1 MEPISLRTP
10 LALLLISLAVIASV
24 WWWLA
29 TPITLPRAPIDP
41 AAKLQCVSYT
51 PFRGAQTPLESATQ
65 IPVEQIEQDLT
76 DLAKVTD
83 CVRTYSIENGLDQV
97 PSVAA
102 KVGLKVMQGIWLG
115 SNRFKNLQQIAIA
128 VRLAKEYPG
137 VVTSLIA
144 GNEVLL
150 RGEMTATDL
159 AGNIRAVKA
168 AAGNIPVTYADVWEY
183 WLKNREI
190 YDAVDF
196 VTIHI
201 LPYWEDVPI
210 KAKYAAAH
218 VDDIRKRMAVTFPGK
233 EILIGET
240 GWPSAGR
247 MREGALPSRT
257 NQARVV
263 SEILDLAKREGFR
276 VNLIEAYDQPWK
288 RMLEGTVGGNWGLF
302 DSIKRQ
308 VKYPPG
314 VAISN
319 YPDWKL
325 QMAGGMALSAATFL
339 TAWLTLRRRPWTP
352 RPSAWIAVA
361 ISATTAGTLL
371 GIAGDK
377 MYYESYGAGGSLH
390 WGVLLAAAIAAPLLT
405 AHALIAGRSLPTFL
419 ELVGP
424 RDYRGKGAIGALL
437 AIVLAVTTVIAAETA
452 LGFAFDPRYRDFPYA
467 SLTMAVVPFALLTML
482 NRPKEGI
489 RPLAES
495 VFGGLLAIAAL
506 YTIYNEGTINW
517 QSDWTCV
524 IYLLL
529 AATLWRARAA
539 QNPG

>member
-29 TPITLPRAPIDP
+29 TPITLARAPIDP

-51 PFRGAQTPLESATQ
+51 PFRGAQTPLDPTTQ
-65 IPVEQIEQDLT
+65 IPVEQIEQDLA

-97 PSVAA
+97 PGVAA
-102 KVGLKVMQGIWLG
+102 KVGLKVMQGIWLS

-137 VVTSLIA
+137 VVTSLIV

-168 AAGNIPVTYADVWEY
+168 AAGNLPVTYADVWEY

-201 LPYWEDVPI
+201 LPYWEDVPV

-288 RMLEGTVGGNWGLF
+288 RKLEGTVGGNWGLF
-302 DSIKRQ
+302 DAVKRQ
-308 VKYPPG
+308 VKYPAG

-319 YPDWKL
+319 YPAWKL
-325 QMAGGMALSAATFL
+325 QMAGGMALSIATFL
-339 TAWLTLRRRPWTP
+339 AAWLTLRRRPWTP

-377 MYYESYGAGGSLH
+377 MYYESYGVGGWLH
-390 WGVLLAAAIAAPLLT
+390 WGVLLAAAIASPLLT

-437 AIVLAVTTVIAAETA
+437 AIVLVVTTVIAAETA

-495 VFGGLLAIAAL
+495 VFAGLLAIAAL
-506 YTIYNEGTINW
+506 FTIYSEGTINW

-524 IYLLL
+524 MYLLL

-539 QNPG
+539 QNP

>member
-29 TPITLPRAPIDP
+29 TPITLARAPIDP

-51 PFRGAQTPLESATQ
+51 PFRGAQTPLDPTTQ
-65 IPVEQIEQDLT
+65 IPVEQIEQDLA

-97 PSVAA
+97 PGVAA
-102 KVGLKVMQGIWLG
+102 KVGLKVMQGIWLS

-137 VVTSLIA
+137 VVTSLIV

-150 RGEMTATDL
+150 RGEMTANDL

-168 AAGNIPVTYADVWEY
+168 AAGNLPVTYADVWEY
-183 WLKNREI
+183 WVKNREI

-288 RMLEGTVGGNWGLF
+288 RKLEGTVGGNWGLF
-302 DSIKRQ
+302 DAAKRQ

-325 QMAGGMALSAATFL
+325 QMAGGMALSVATFL
-339 TAWLTLRRRPWTP
+339 AAWLTLRRRPWTP

-361 ISATTAGTLL
+361 ISATTAGALL

-377 MYYESYGAGGSLH
+377 MYYESYGVGGWLH
-390 WGVLLAAAIAAPLLT
+390 WGVLLAAAIASPLLT

-437 AIVLAVTTVIAAETA
+437 AIVLVITTVIAAETA

-495 VFGGLLAIAAL
+495 VFAGLLAIAAL
-506 YTIYNEGTINW
+506 FTIYNEGTINW

-524 IYLLL
+524 MYLLL

>member
-10 LALLLISLAVIASV
+10 LALLLISLSVIAAV

-29 TPITLPRAPIDP
+29 TPITLVRAPIDP
-41 AAKLQCVSYT
+41 NAKLQCVSYT
-51 PFRGAQTPLESATQ
+51 PFRGAQTPLDPSTQ
-65 IPVEQIEQDLT
+65 IPAEQIEQDLT
-76 DLAKVTD
+76 ELAKVTD

-97 PSVAA
+97 PGIAA

-128 VRLAKEYPG
+128 VRLAKQYPD
-137 VVTSLIA
+137 VITSLIV

-150 RGEMTATDL
+150 RGEMTTADL
-159 AGNIRAVKA
+159 AANIRAVKA
-168 AAGNIPVTYADVWEY
+168 QANVPVTYADVWEY

-201 LPYWEDVPI
+201 LPYWEDMPV
-210 KAKYAAAH
+210 KAKFAAAH
-218 VDDIRKRMAVTFPGK
+218 VDDIRKRMAVAFPGK

-288 RMLEGTVGGNWGLF
+288 RKLEGTVGGYWGLF
-302 DSIKRQ
+302 DSVRRQ

-319 YPDWKL
+319 YPAWKL
-325 QMAGGMALSAATFL
+325 HMACGMVLSVFTFL
-339 TAWLTLRRRPWTP
+339 AAWLTLRRRPWTP
-352 RPSAWIAVA
+352 RPSAWLAVGV
-361 ISATTAGTLL
+361 SATTAGALL
-371 GIAGDK
+371 GIGVDK
-377 MYYESYGAGGSLH
+377 MTYESYGAGGWLV
-390 WGVLLAAAIAAPLLT
+390 WGALLAAGIAAPLLT
-405 AHALIAGRSLPTFL
+405 AHALVAGRPLPTFL
-419 ELVGP
+419 ELLGP
-424 RDYRGKGAIGALL
+424 RDYRGKGALAALL
-437 AIVLAVTTVIAAETA
+437 AIVLAVTTVIATETA
-452 LGFAFDPRYRDFPYA
+452 LGFTFDPRYRDFPYA
-467 SLTMAVVPFALLTML
+467 SLTMAVVPFALLTL
-482 NRPKEGI
+482 FNRPKEGT
-489 RPLAES
+489 RPIAES
-495 VFGGLLAIAAL
+495 VFAGLLAIAAA
-506 YTIYNEGTINW
+506 YTLYNEGTINW
-517 QSDWTCV
+517 QSDWTCSM
-524 IYLLL
+524 YLLL

-539 QNPG
+539 QNSG

>member
-29 TPITLPRAPIDP
+29 TPITLARAPIDP

-51 PFRGAQTPLESATQ
+51 PFRGAQTPLDPTTQ
-65 IPVEQIEQDLT
+65 IPVEQIEQDLA

-97 PSVAA
+97 PGVAA
-102 KVGLKVMQGIWLG
+102 KVGLKVMQGIWLS

-137 VVTSLIA
+137 VVTSLIV

-150 RGEMTATDL
+150 RGEMTAADL

-168 AAGNIPVTYADVWEY
+168 SAGNIPVTYADVWEY
-183 WLKNREI
+183 WVKNREI

-196 VTIHI
+196 ITIHI
-201 LPYWEDVPI
+201 LPYWEDIPV

-218 VDDIRKRMAVTFPGK
+218 VDEIRKRMAVTFPGK

-240 GWPSAGR
+240 GWPSQGR

-263 SEILDLAKREGFR
+263 SEILDLARREGFR

-302 DSIKRQ
+302 DSVKRQ

-314 VAISN
+314 VAITN

-325 QMAGGMALSAATFL
+325 QMAGGMALSVATFL
-339 TAWLTLRRRPWTP
+339 VAWLTLRRRPWTP
-352 RPSAWIAVA
+352 RPSAWIAVG

-377 MYYESYGAGGSLH
+377 IYYESYGTSGFLH
-390 WGVLLAAAIAAPLLT
+390 WGVLLAAAILAPLLT

-419 ELVGP
+419 ELIGP

-437 AIVLAVTTVIAAETA
+437 AIVLAIITVIAAETA
-452 LGFAFDPRYRDFPYA
+452 LGFTFDPRYRDFPYA

-482 NRPKEGI
+482 NRPKEGS

-495 VFGGLLAIAAL
+495 VFAGLLAIAAL

-524 IYLLL
+524 MYLLL
-529 AATLWRARAA
+529 SATLWRARAA

>member
-10 LALLLISLAVIASV
+10 LALLLISLSVIAAV

-29 TPITLPRAPIDP
+29 TPITLARAPIDP
-41 AAKLQCVSYT
+41 NAKLQCVSYT
-51 PFRGAQTPLESATQ
+51 PFRGAQTPLDPTTQ

-76 DLAKVTD
+76 DLAKITD

-97 PSVAA
+97 PGVAA
-102 KVGLKVMQGIWLG
+102 KLGLKVMQGIWLG
-115 SNRFKNLQQIAIA
+115 SNRFKNLQQIGIA
-128 VRLAKEYPG
+128 VRLSKEYPA
-137 VVTSLIA
+137 VITSLIV

-150 RGEMTATDL
+150 RGEMTTADL
-159 AGNIRAVKA
+159 AANIRAVKA
-168 AAGNIPVTYADVWEY
+168 QASVPVTYADVWEY

-218 VDDIRKRMAVTFPGK
+218 VDDIRKRMAVTFPAK

-240 GWPSAGR
+240 GWPSTGR
-247 MREGALPSRT
+247 MREGALPSRA

-263 SEILDLAKREGFR
+263 SEILDLARREGFR

-288 RMLEGTVGGNWGLF
+288 RMLEGTVGGFWGLF
-302 DSIKRQ
+302 DSVHRQ

-319 YPDWKL
+319 YPAWKL
-325 QMAGGMALSAATFL
+325 YMGCGMALSVATFL
-339 TAWLTLRRRPWTP
+339 AAWLTLRRRPWTP

-361 ISATTAGTLL
+361 ISATTAGALV
-371 GIAGDK
+371 GIAADK
-377 MYYESYGAGGSLH
+377 MAYESYGAAGWVH
-390 WGVLLAAAIAAPLLT
+390 WGVLLAAAIAAPLLS

-419 ELVGP
+419 ELIGP
-424 RDYRGKGAIGALL
+424 RDYRGKGALMALL
-437 AIVLAVTTVIAAETA
+437 ALALVVTTVIAAETA
-452 LGFAFDPRYRDFPYA
+452 LGFTFDPRYRDFPYA

-482 NRPKEGI
+482 NRPKEGV

-495 VFGGLLAIAAL
+495 VFAGLLTIAAAYML
-506 YTIYNEGTINW
+506 YNEGTINW
-517 QSDWTCV
+517 QSDWTCAM
-524 IYLLL
+524 YLLL
-529 AATLWRARAA
+529 AATLWRGRAA
-539 QNPG
+539 QIPG

>member
-29 TPITLPRAPIDP
+29 TPITLARAPIDP

-51 PFRGAQTPLESATQ
+51 PFRGAQTPLDPTTQ
-65 IPVEQIEQDLT
+65 IPVEQIEQDLA

-97 PSVAA
+97 PGVAA
-102 KVGLKVMQGIWLG
+102 KVGLKVMQGIWLS

-137 VVTSLIA
+137 VVTSLIV

-150 RGEMTATDL
+150 RGEMTAADL

-168 AAGNIPVTYADVWEY
+168 AAGNLPVTYADVWEY
-183 WLKNREI
+183 WVKNREI

-201 LPYWEDVPI
+201 LPYWEDVPV

-240 GWPSAGR
+240 GWPSQGR

-263 SEILDLAKREGFR
+263 SEILDLARREGFR

-288 RMLEGTVGGNWGLF
+288 RKLEGTVGGNWGLF

-319 YPDWKL
+319 YPDWKP
-325 QMAGGMALSAATFL
+325 QMVGGMALSIATFL
-339 TAWLTLRRRPWTP
+339 VAWLTLRRRPWTP

-361 ISATTAGTLL
+361 ISATTAGALL

-377 MYYESYGAGGSLH
+377 MYYESYGLGGWLH
-390 WGVLLAAAIAAPLLT
+390 WGALLAAAIVSPLLT

-437 AIVLAVTTVIAAETA
+437 AIVLVITTVIAAETA
-452 LGFAFDPRYRDFPYA
+452 LGFTFDPRYRDFPYA

-495 VFGGLLAIAAL
+495 VFAGLLVVAAL
-506 YTIYNEGTINW
+506 YTMFNEGTINW

-524 IYLLL
+524 MYLLL

>member
-29 TPITLPRAPIDP
+29 TPITLARAPIDP

-51 PFRGAQTPLESATQ
+51 PFRGAQTPLDPTTQ
-65 IPVEQIEQDLT
+65 IPVEQIEQDLA

-97 PSVAA
+97 PGVAA
-102 KVGLKVMQGIWLG
+102 KVGLKVMQGIWLS

-137 VVTSLIA
+137 VVTSLIV
-144 GNEVLL
+144 GNDVLL

-168 AAGNIPVTYADVWEY
+168 AAGNLPVTYADVWEY

-201 LPYWEDVPI
+201 LPYWEDIPV

-288 RMLEGTVGGNWGLF
+288 RKLEGTVGGNWGLF
-302 DSIKRQ
+302 DAVKRQ

-319 YPDWKL
+319 YPTWKL
-325 QMAGGMALSAATFL
+325 QMAGGMALSIATFL
-339 TAWLTLRRRPWTP
+339 AAWLTLRRRPWTP

-377 MYYESYGAGGSLH
+377 VYYESYGVGGWLH
-390 WGVLLAAAIAAPLLT
+390 WSVLLAAAIASPLLT

-419 ELVGP
+419 ELAGP

-437 AIVLAVTTVIAAETA
+437 AIVLVITTVIAAETA

-495 VFGGLLAIAAL
+495 VFAGLLAIAAL
-506 YTIYNEGTINW
+506 FTIYSEGTINW

-524 IYLLL
+524 MYLLL

-539 QNPG
+539 QNP

>member
-29 TPITLPRAPIDP
+29 TPITLARAPIDP

-51 PFRGAQTPLESATQ
+51 PFRGAQTPLDPTTQ
-65 IPVEQIEQDLT
+65 IPVEQIEQDLA

-97 PSVAA
+97 PGVAA
-102 KVGLKVMQGIWLG
+102 KVGLKVMQGIWLS

-137 VVTSLIA
+137 VVTSLIV

-150 RGEMTATDL
+150 RGEMTAADL

-168 AAGNIPVTYADVWEY
+168 AAGNLPVTYADVWEY
-183 WLKNREI
+183 WVKNREI

-201 LPYWEDVPI
+201 LPYWEDIPV

-218 VDDIRKRMAVTFPGK
+218 VDDIRKRMAATFPAK
-233 EILIGET
+233 EILIAEF
-240 GWPSAGR
+240 GWPSQGR
-247 MREGALPSRT
+247 MREGALPSRS

-325 QMAGGMALSAATFL
+325 QMAGGMALSIATFFA
-339 TAWLTLRRRPWTP
+339 AWLTLRRRPWTP
-352 RPSAWIAVA
+352 RPSAWVAVA
-361 ISATTAGTLL
+361 ISATTAGALL

-377 MYYESYGAGGSLH
+377 MYYESYGVGGWLH
-390 WGVLLAAAIAAPLLT
+390 WGVLLAAGIAAPLLT

-424 RDYRGKGAIGALL
+424 RDYRGKDMFGALL
-437 AIVLAVTTVIAAETA
+437 AIVLVVTTVIAAETA
-452 LGFAFDPRYRDFPYA
+452 LGFTFDPRYRDFPYA

-495 VFGGLLAIAAL
+495 VFAGLLVIAAL

-524 IYLLL
+524 MYLLL

>member
-29 TPITLPRAPIDP
+29 TPITLVRAPIDP

-51 PFRGAQTPLESATQ
+51 PFRGAQTPLDPTTQ

-97 PSVAA
+97 PGVAA
-102 KVGLKVMQGIWLG
+102 KVGLKVMQGIWLS

-137 VVTSLIA
+137 VVTSLIV

-168 AAGNIPVTYADVWEY
+168 AAGNLPVTYADVWEY
-183 WLKNREI
+183 WVKNREI

-201 LPYWEDVPI
+201 LPYWEDIPV

-240 GWPSAGR
+240 GWPSQGR

-288 RMLEGTVGGNWGLF
+288 RTLEGTVGGNWGLF
-302 DSIKRQ
+302 DSVKRQ

-314 VAISN
+314 VAITN

-325 QMAGGMALSAATFL
+325 QMVGGMALSVATFL
-339 TAWLTLRRRPWTP
+339 AAWLTLRRRPWTP

-361 ISATTAGTLL
+361 ISATTAGALL

-377 MYYESYGAGGSLH
+377 MYYESYGVGGWLH
-390 WGVLLAAAIAAPLLT
+390 WGVLLAAGIAAPLLT

-424 RDYRGKGAIGALL
+424 RDYRGKGVIGAVL
-437 AIVLAVTTVIAAETA
+437 AIVLIITTVIAAETA
-452 LGFAFDPRYRDFPYA
+452 LGFTFDPRYRDFPYA

-495 VFGGLLAIAAL
+495 VFAGLLVIAAG

-524 IYLLL
+524 MYLLL

>member
-10 LALLLISLAVIASV
+10 LALLLISLSVIAAV

-29 TPITLPRAPIDP
+29 TPITLVRAPIDP
-41 AAKLQCVSYT
+41 NAKLQCVSYT
-51 PFRGAQTPLESATQ
+51 PFRGAQTPLDPSTQ
-65 IPVEQIEQDLT
+65 IPAEQIEQDLT
-76 DLAKVTD
+76 ELAKVTD

-97 PSVAA
+97 PGIAA
-102 KVGLKVMQGIWLG
+102 KAGLKVMQGIWLG

-128 VRLAKEYPG
+128 VRLAKQYPD
-137 VVTSLIA
+137 VITSLIV

-150 RGEMTATDL
+150 RGEMTTADL
-159 AGNIRAVKA
+159 AANIRAVKA
-168 AAGNIPVTYADVWEY
+168 QANVPVTYADVWEY

-201 LPYWEDVPI
+201 LPYWEDMPV
-210 KAKYAAAH
+210 KAKFAAAH
-218 VDDIRKRMAVTFPGK
+218 VDDIRKRMAVAFPGK

-288 RMLEGTVGGNWGLF
+288 RKLEGTVGGYWGLF
-302 DSIKRQ
+302 DSVHRQ

-319 YPDWKL
+319 YPAWKL
-325 QMAGGMALSAATFL
+325 HMACGMVLSVFTFL
-339 TAWLTLRRRPWTP
+339 AAWLTLRRRPWTP
-352 RPSAWIAVA
+352 RPSAWLAVGV
-361 ISATTAGTLL
+361 SATTAGTLL
-371 GIAGDK
+371 GIGVDK
-377 MYYESYGAGGSLH
+377 MTYESYGAGGWLI
-390 WGVLLAAAIAAPLLT
+390 WGALLAAGIAAPLLT
-405 AHALIAGRSLPTFL
+405 AHALVAGRPLPTFL
-419 ELVGP
+419 ELLGP
-424 RDYRGKGAIGALL
+424 RDYRGKGALAALL
-437 AIVLAVTTVIAAETA
+437 AIVLAGTTVIATETA
-452 LGFAFDPRYRDFPYA
+452 LGFTFDPRYRDFPYA
-467 SLTMAVVPFALLTML
+467 SLTMAVVPFALLTL
-482 NRPKEGI
+482 FNRPKEGT
-489 RPLAES
+489 RPIAES
-495 VFGGLLAIAAL
+495 VFAGLLAIAAA
-506 YTIYNEGTINW
+506 YTLYNEGTINW
-517 QSDWTCV
+517 QSDWTCAM
-524 IYLLL
+524 YLLL

>member
-29 TPITLPRAPIDP
+29 TPITLARAPIDP

-51 PFRGAQTPLESATQ
+51 PFRGAQTPLDPTTQ
-65 IPVEQIEQDLT
+65 IPIEQIEQDLA

-97 PSVAA
+97 PGVAA
-102 KVGLKVMQGIWLG
+102 KVGLKVMQGIWLS

-128 VRLAKEYPG
+128 VRLAKEYPD
-137 VVTSLIA
+137 VVTSLIV

-168 AAGNIPVTYADVWEY
+168 SAGNLPVTYADVWEY
-183 WLKNREI
+183 WVKNREI

-201 LPYWEDVPI
+201 LPYWEDIPI

-240 GWPSAGR
+240 GWPSTGR

-263 SEILDLAKREGFR
+263 SEILDLARREGFR

-325 QMAGGMALSAATFL
+325 QMAGGMALSVATFL
-339 TAWLTLRRRPWTP
+339 AAWLTLRRRPWTP
-352 RPSAWIAVA
+352 RPSAWIAVG

-377 MYYESYGAGGSLH
+377 MYYESYGVGGGLH
-390 WGVLLAAAIAAPLLT
+390 WGVLLAAAIVSPLLT

-437 AIVLAVTTVIAAETA
+437 AIVLVITTVIAAETA

-495 VFGGLLAIAAL
+495 VFAGLLAIAAL
-506 YTIYNEGTINW
+506 FTIYNEGTINW

-524 IYLLL
+524 MYLLL

>member
-51 PFRGAQTPLESATQ
+51 PFRGAQTPLDPTTQ
-65 IPVEQIEQDLT
+65 IPVEQIEQDLA

-97 PSVAA
+97 PGVAA
-102 KVGLKVMQGIWLG
+102 KVGLKVMQGIWLS

-137 VVTSLIA
+137 VVTSLIV

-150 RGEMTATDL
+150 RGEMTAADL

-168 AAGNIPVTYADVWEY
+168 AAGNLPVTYADVWEY
-183 WLKNREI
+183 WVKNREI

-201 LPYWEDVPI
+201 LPYWEDVPV

-240 GWPSAGR
+240 GWPSQGR

-263 SEILDLAKREGFR
+263 SEILDLARREGFR

-288 RMLEGTVGGNWGLF
+288 RKLEGTVGGNWGLF

-325 QMAGGMALSAATFL
+325 QMVGGMALSIATFL
-339 TAWLTLRRRPWTP
+339 VAWLTLRRRPWTP

-361 ISATTAGTLL
+361 ISATTAGALL

-377 MYYESYGAGGSLH
+377 MYYESYGLGGWLH
-390 WGVLLAAAIAAPLLT
+390 WGALLAAAIVSPLLT

-437 AIVLAVTTVIAAETA
+437 AIVLVITTVIAAETA
-452 LGFAFDPRYRDFPYA
+452 LGFTFDPRYRDFPYA

-495 VFGGLLAIAAL
+495 VFAGLLVVAAL
-506 YTIYNEGTINW
+506 YTMFNEGTINW

-524 IYLLL
+524 MYLLL